1 MTPSW
6 WTEAERDADEL
17 LDAFTQKVRA
27 KLNVPSRQI
36 VRRKNPYLY
45 AARGINRV
53 DELADALVAAYISSS
68 EETMFGNVLEEMAIA
83 VCSRALGGRKSGIE
97 NIDLEYDRG
106 ATRTLVQIKSGP
118 NWGNASQKR
127 ALQERFASATRTLK
141 QGSAALEVRCV
152 EGICYGPSSTRHTG
166 THWRIVG
173 RNFWKEVSDWT
184 GTADA
189 VMDLLADHATNSLTE
204 PRREAQRHLAAYLR
218 DEGVADRDGT
228 VKWSALLDLVM
239 G

>member
-1 MTPSW
+1 MNPSW
-6 WTEAERDADEL
+6 WSDAERDADTV
-17 LDAFTQKVRA
+17 LDVFTQKVRD
-27 KLNVPSRQI
+27 KLDVSSRQI

-53 DELADALVAAYISSS
+53 DELAEALVAAYISSS
-68 EETMFGNVLEEMAIA
+68 EETMFGNVLEGMAIA
-83 VCSRALGGRKSGIE
+83 VCTHALGGRKSGIE
-97 NIDLEYDRG
+97 NIDLEYDQG

-127 ALQERFASATRTLK
+127 ALQERFASATRTLL
-141 QGSAALEVRCV
+141 QGSTSLEVRCV
-152 EGICYGPSSTRHTG
+152 EGICYGASSTRHTG

-173 RNFWKEVSDWT
+173 RNFWKDISDWE

-218 DEGVADRDGT
+218 GERVAGRDGT
-228 VKWSALLDLVM
+228 VRWSALLDLVM